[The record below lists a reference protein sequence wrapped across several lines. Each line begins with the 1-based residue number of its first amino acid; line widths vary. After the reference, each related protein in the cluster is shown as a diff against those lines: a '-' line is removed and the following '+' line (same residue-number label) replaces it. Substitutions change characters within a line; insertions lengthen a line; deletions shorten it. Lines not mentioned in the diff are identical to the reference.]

1 MWRVTSVSTCKR
13 THSSERT
20 LLRGDSGGVLKACR
34 NETSLLRLY
43 LFATSVSTSPGS
55 THKEVTR
62 LQVDTDITRYMS
74 LLPILLHYTS
84 FLECVLLQVDTD
96 ITRYLSLL
104 PILLHYTSSW
114 SSNLFTSLLLYFFT
128 TSVSTSPGSTQNEE
142 IVRKRLPTHSPKWFT
157 TYPSLLH
164 VFTRMCSHIQ
174 VLYIDFMPTH
184 SQTRVYI

>member
-62 LQVDTDITRYMS
+62 
-74 LLPILLHYTS
+74 
-84 FLECVLLQVDTD
+84 LQVDTD